1 MVPRSA
7 FSRRVRLWAAFV
19 FCSTPLLAA
28 EVDVFSLDL
37 EQLLNTDITVTSVS
51 NKEESLFRAAAA
63 IHVLTAEEIRRSGAR
78 SIPDLL
84 RLVPGLYVAQ
94 IDGGSWAVSAR
105 GFADRYNNKML
116 VLRDGRSV
124 YSPFFA
130 GTYWDLQ
137 DTLIDDIER
146 IEVIR
151 GPGGSIWGANAVNG
165 VINIVTKSARQT
177 TGLLAQAGGGTFD
190 QSHGALR
197 WGSAMAGGALRVYG
211 QGAAFNNT
219 VDNDG
224 EDRNDARHAYR
235 GGFRFD
241 KESDRGAVMAQA
253 EVYNHPARNTYR
265 VAELAPGGV
274 ALWQDDFV
282 SRGGHALVDA
292 QKNVGARH
300 RFGLRFYYDRA
311 ERTQSYIQP
320 TYDTVDVQTQ
330 HSYEGDRHGVMWG
343 AGFRWWQDHSLG
355 STVGTADEPSHAHR
369 TYSAFVQ
376 DEIKLIPRRWSV
388 TAGSKL
394 EWNDFTGTE
403 IQPRINTSLSLNEN
417 HTVWGAV
424 SRAVRTPSQVEDS
437 GAFRYL
443 LVATA
448 PVTVFGVIRGDA
460 DLKAETLMAY
470 ELGYRGRPSSRT
482 ALDVVGFYNHYERL
496 INIDRTVPVAGP
508 PFEKPLP
515 WTNSRPGYVFGGE
528 ITGRWVPARSW
539 TLSSAYAFYQEH
551 LRTSDRFEA
560 SYPKHMGRLQSYWE
574 VSPSV
579 GLTHTAL
586 YYSTIDLNHADRKF
600 RVDPYWRMDLALTW
614 RPTSRVEFLVA
625 GRNLLDPRHPEY
637 GTIIFDAAGQIPRSV
652 YAQVTYK
659 TR

>member
-1 MVPRSA
+1 MAPRPASSRCLRL
-7 FSRRVRLWAAFV
+7 FSVILLGSTSLFAADI
-19 FCSTPLLAA
+19 
-28 EVDVFSLDL
+28 DVFSLDL

-63 IHVLTAEEIRRSGAR
+63 IHVLTAEEIRRSGMR

-94 IDGGSWAVSAR
+94 IDGGGWAVSAR

-137 DTLIDDIER
+137 DTVIDDIER

-165 VINIVTKSARQT
+165 VINIVTKSARNT
-177 TGLLAQAGGGTFD
+177 PGLLAQAGGGTFE

-197 WGSAMAGGALRVYG
+197 WGGALAGGALRVYG

-224 EDRNDARHAYR
+224 EARNDARQAYR

-241 KESDRGAVMAQA
+241 KESAAGSVMAQA
-253 EVYNHPARNTYR
+253 EIYNHPARNTYR
-265 VAELAPGGV
+265 VAELAPGGFT
-274 ALWQDDFV
+274 LWQDDFI

-292 QKNVGARH
+292 QRNVGARH

-330 HSYEGDRHGVMWG
+330 HTYEGDRHGVVWG

-355 STVGTADEPSHAHR
+355 STVGTADAPSHTHR
-369 TYSAFVQ
+369 TYSAFLQ
-376 DEIKLIPRRWSV
+376 DEIKILPRRWSV

-403 IQPRINTSLSLNEN
+403 VQPRLNTSLSLADD

-448 PVTVFGVIRGDA
+448 PVTVFGVIRGDD
-460 DLKAETLMAY
+460 DLRAETLMAY

-482 ALDVVGFYNHYERL
+482 SLDVVGFYNHYERL
-496 INIDRTVPVAGP
+496 INIDRTAPVVGP

-528 ITGRWVPARSW
+528 VTGRWIPTRTW
-539 TLSSAYAFYQEH
+539 TLSSAYAYYQEH

-560 SYPKHMGRLQSYWE
+560 SYPKHTGRLQSYWE
-574 VSPSV
+574 MTPAWGV
-579 GLTHTAL
+579 TNTAL
-586 YYSTIDLNHADRKF
+586 YYSAIDLNHADRKF
-600 RVDPYWRMDLALTW
+600 RVDAYWRMDVALTW
-614 RPTSRVEFLVA
+614 RPISRVEFLVA
-625 GRNLLDPRHPEY
+625 GRNLFDPRHPEY
-637 GTIIFDAAGQIPRSV
+637 GTIIFDAAGQIPRSI

>member
-1 MVPRSA
+1 MTSIPTLLRRSRTLSA
-7 FSRRVRLWAAFV
+7 LLFSAAF
-19 FCSTPLLAA
+19 PAAA

-37 EQLLNTDITVTSVS
+37 EQLLKTDITVTSVS
-51 NKEESLFRAAAA
+51 NKEESLGRAAAA
-63 IHVLTAEEIRRSGAR
+63 IHVLTAEEIRQSGAR
-78 SIPDLL
+78 SVPDLL

-94 IDGGSWAVSAR
+94 IDGGGWAVSAR

-116 VLRDGRSV
+116 VLRDGRSL

-151 GPGGSIWGANAVNG
+151 GPGGTIWGANAVNG
-165 VINIVTKSARQT
+165 VINIVTKSAHQT
-177 TGLLAQAGGGTFD
+177 QGGFLQAGGGTFE

-197 WGSAMAGGALRVYG
+197 WGGKAAGGALRVYG

-224 EDRNDARHAYR
+224 EDRNDARRAYR
-235 GGFRFD
+235 GGMRFD
-241 KESDRGAVMAQA
+241 RSSEDGSVMAQA
-253 EVYNHPARNTYR
+253 EIYNHPARNTYR

-274 ALWQDDFV
+274 TLWQDDFV

-292 QKNVGARH
+292 QRRIGARN
-300 RFGLRFYYDRA
+300 RLGLRVYYDRA

-320 TYDTVDVQTQ
+320 TYDTLDAQTQ
-330 HSYEGDRHGVMWG
+330 HTYDGDRHGVVWG

-355 STVGTADEPSHAHR
+355 STVGTADQPSHTHR
-369 TYSAFVQ
+369 TYSAFLQ
-376 DEIKLIPRRWSV
+376 DEIKIVPRRWSV

-403 IQPRINTSLSLNEN
+403 IQPRLNTALSLNDD

-424 SRAVRTPSQVEDS
+424 SRAVRTPSQVEDT

-443 LVATA
+443 LVATFPA
-448 PVTVFGVIRGDA
+448 TVFGVIRGDSE
-460 DLKAETLMAY
+460 LKAETLMAY
-470 ELGYRGRPSSRT
+470 EVGYRGRPTPRT
-482 ALDVVGFYNHYERL
+482 GLDIVGFYNRYERL
-496 INIDRTVPVAGP
+496 INIDRTAPLTFAP
-508 PFEKPLP
+508 LEKPLP
-515 WTNSRPGYVFGGE
+515 WTNSDPGCVYGGE
-528 ITGRWVPARSW
+528 ASGRWNPSRVW
-539 TLSSAYAFYQEH
+539 TLSSAYSFYQEH
-551 LRTSDRFEA
+551 LRTADRFEA
-560 SYPKHMGRLQSYWE
+560 SYPKHMGRLQSYWDMT
-574 VSPSV
+574 PTL
-579 GLTHTAL
+579 GMTNTAL
-586 YYSTIDLNHADRKF
+586 YYSTIDLKHADRAF
-600 RVDPYWRMDLALTW
+600 RIDAYWRVDLALSW
-614 RPTSRVEFLVA
+614 RPAPTVEFLVA

-637 GTIIFDAAGQIPRSV
+637 GTIIFDAAGQVPRSV
-652 YAQVTYK
+652 YAQVTLK

>member
-1 MVPRSA
+1 MTLRPV
-7 FSRRVRLWAAFV
+7 FSRPLWLASAVGFLLAR
-19 FCSTPLLAA
+19 PLAA

-63 IHVLTAEEIRRSGAR
+63 IHVLTADEIHRSGAR

-84 RLVPGLYVAQ
+84 RGVPGLYVAQ
-94 IDGGSWAVSAR
+94 IDGGGWAVSAR

-137 DTLIDDIER
+137 DTIIDDIER

-177 TGLLAQAGGGTFD
+177 AGLLAQAGGGTFE

-197 WGSAMAGGALRVYG
+197 WGGPAAGGAFRVYG

-224 EDRNDARHAYR
+224 EDRNDARRAYR
-235 GGFRFD
+235 GGVRFD
-241 KESDRGAVMAQA
+241 KESDRGSVMAQA
-253 EVYNHPARNTYR
+253 EIYNHPARNTYR
-265 VAELAPGGV
+265 IAELAPGGTT
-274 ALWQDDFV
+274 LWQDEFV

-292 QKNVGARH
+292 QRVLGPRH
-300 RFGLRFYYDRA
+300 RWGLRFYYDRA
-311 ERTQSYIQP
+311 ERTQAYIQP
-320 TYDTVDVQTQ
+320 TYDTADVQTQ
-330 HSYEGDRHGVMWG
+330 HTYEGHRHGLVWG

-355 STVGTADEPSHAHR
+355 SAVGTADEPSHTHR
-369 TYSAFVQ
+369 TYNAFVQ
-376 DEIKLIPRRWSV
+376 DEIKLIPRRWSI
-388 TAGSKL
+388 TAGTKL

-403 IQPRINTSLSLNEN
+403 FQPRLNTSFALTND
-417 HTVWGAV
+417 HTLWGAV

-448 PVTVFGVIRGDA
+448 PVTVFGVIRGNA
-460 DLKAETLMAY
+460 DLMAEHLMAY

-482 ALDVVGFYNHYERL
+482 SLDVVGFYNHYQHL
-496 INIDRTVPVAGP
+496 INIDRSVPVVGP

-515 WTNSRPGYVFGGE
+515 WTNSHPGYVFGGE
-528 ITGRWVPARSW
+528 VSGRWIPTRSW
-539 TLSSAYAFYQEH
+539 TLSSAYSYYQEH

-560 SYPKHMGRLQSYWE
+560 SYPKHMGRFQSYWE
-574 VSPSV
+574 LTPAV
-579 GLTHTAL
+579 GITHTAL

-600 RVDPYWRMDLALTW
+600 HIDPYWRMDLAVTW
-614 RPTSRVEFLVA
+614 RPTTRLELMVA